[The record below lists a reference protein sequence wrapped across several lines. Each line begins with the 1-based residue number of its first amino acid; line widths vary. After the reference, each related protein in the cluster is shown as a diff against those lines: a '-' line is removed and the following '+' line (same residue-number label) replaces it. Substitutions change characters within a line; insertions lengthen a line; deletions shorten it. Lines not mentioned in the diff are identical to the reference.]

1 MLELSLGLL
10 ELSLGL
16 LELTLGLLELSLGCL
31 ELKSELLAMPLHGGH
46 PLPEDREGIGQV
58 GKLGATVYRE

>member
-1 MLELSLGLL
+1 MLELSLDLL

-16 LELTLGLLELSLGCL
+16 LELILACL
-31 ELKSELLAMPLHGGH
+31 ELKSELLAMVLHGAD
-46 PLPEDREGIGQV
+46 PIPEDRDGIGQV